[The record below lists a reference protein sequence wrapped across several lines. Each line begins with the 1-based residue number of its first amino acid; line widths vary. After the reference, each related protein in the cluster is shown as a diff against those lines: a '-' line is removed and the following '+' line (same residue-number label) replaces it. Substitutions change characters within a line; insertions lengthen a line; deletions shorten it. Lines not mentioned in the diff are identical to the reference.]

1 MKSPLSCYK
10 DREKGLHMW
19 FKKSVAVRVMVI
31 GVSFESRADGQAIL
45 AQPMFSSSKQSITA
59 VRFVN
64 GYLKIGGKP

>member
-1 MKSPLSCYK
+1 ML
-10 DREKGLHMW
+10 

-45 AQPMFSSSKQSITA
+45 AQPMFLSSKQSITA

-64 GYLKIGGKP
+64 GYLKIGGKS